1 MRSHIRPLRGR
12 IVANGYPEFHP
23 GLFKFVPFGHG
34 LRATPTDAWSSV
46 PIRKVRVSIRVA
58 MKSLD
63 AKLAEIKANSKSRAF
78 IIADAKDADMAFG
91 ARSPGPRSY
100 LARRGARPAQFS
112 PEVWSRDEFGYR
124 NLPEFLDIIREVTHQ
139 GLVDI
144 MLMSAYVNEQ
154 LAIKEGLFRNSH
166 VTPAARANDTTDI
179 WAVRHGAYTRE
190 PSQPFRSAS
199 IDHIQCGE
207 VECERDGSGNFPGA
221 NLGLYSITFVNELE
235 QDREALLWYKEFR
248 EEAERKGFRHFLE
261 IFDPNVASGI
271 APEKLGEFINDNI
284 LRTLAGV
291 PEAGR
296 PVFLKIVYHGPKAME
311 ELAQYDPNLVVGILG
326 GSAGTTYDAF
336 RLIHDAQK
344 YGARVALF
352 GRKIN
357 NAEHQLAFIEML
369 RLITDGKLSP
379 EEAVRAYHGV
389 LQGKGIKPH
398 RALEKDLEL
407 TDQAM
412 SYDGSAT
419 KRATVEVRNNPLAEA
434 GTRNAERG
442 NEQQPHPSPAASN
455 WQIGRAHV

>member
-1 MRSHIRPLRGR
+1 
-12 IVANGYPEFHP
+12 
-23 GLFKFVPFGHG
+23 
-34 LRATPTDAWSSV
+34 
-46 PIRKVRVSIRVA
+46 
-58 MKSLD
+58 MKSLN
-63 AKLAEIKANSKSRAF
+63 AKLAEIKANPRSRAF
-78 IIADAKDADMAFG
+78 ILADAKDADMAFG
-91 ARSPGPRSY
+91 VRAPGPRRY
-100 LARRGARPAQFS
+100 LAGRGARPAQFS
-112 PEVWSRDEFGYR
+112 PEVWNRDEFGYR
-124 NLPEFLDIIREVTHQ
+124 NLPEFLDIIREVVHQ

-154 LAIKEGLFRNSH
+154 LAIKEGLFRHSH
-166 VTPAARANDTTDI
+166 VTPAARANDTSDV
-179 WAVRHGAYTRE
+179 WAVRHGCYTRE

-207 VECERDGSGNFPGA
+207 IECERDGRGEFPGA
-221 NLGLYSITFVNELE
+221 NLGLYSITFVNDLE
-235 QDREALLWYKEFR
+235 QDRQALLWYKEFR

-261 IFDPNVASGI
+261 VFDPNVDSGI
-271 APEKLGEFINDNI
+271 PPEKLGEFINDTI

-296 PVFLKIVYHGPKAME
+296 PLFLKIVYHGPKAME

-357 NAEHQLAFIEML
+357 HAEHQLAFIEML
-369 RLITDGKLSP
+369 RLITDGKVSP

-389 LQGKGIKPH
+389 LQAKGIKPH
-398 RALEKDLEL
+398 RPLEKDLEL

-412 SYDGSAT
+412 SYDGSAA
-419 KRATVEVRNNPLAEA
+419 RRSTVEVRHNPLAGGA
-434 GTRNAERG
+434 QRPAPVAAARDGADWPRQVDGRPDFDRMTP
-442 NEQQPHPSPAASN
+442 EQRVAYHQ
-455 WQIGRAHV
+455 WRLQRTLG

>member
-1 MRSHIRPLRGR
+1 M
-12 IVANGYPEFHP
+12 
-23 GLFKFVPFGHG
+23 
-34 LRATPTDAWSSV
+34 T
-46 PIRKVRVSIRVA
+46 
-58 MKSLD
+58 KSLD
-63 AKLAEIKANSKSRAF
+63 AKLAEIRANPSSRAF
-78 IIADAKDADMAFG
+78 ILADAKDADMAFG
-91 ARSPGPRSY
+91 ARAPGPRGY
-100 LARRGARPAQFS
+100 LAGRGARPAQFS

-144 MLMSAYVNEQ
+144 MLMSPYVNEQ
-154 LAIKEGLFRNSH
+154 LTIKEGLFQNSH
-166 VTPAARANDTTDI
+166 VTPAARANDTTDV
-179 WAVRHGAYTRE
+179 WAARHGAYTHE

-199 IDHIQCGE
+199 IDQIQCGE
-207 VECERDGSGNFPGA
+207 VECDRTSDDFPGA
-221 NLGLYSITFVNELE
+221 DLGLYSITFVNDLE

-261 IFDPNVASGI
+261 VFDPNVDSGI
-271 APEKLGEFINDNI
+271 PPEMLGEFINDNI

-296 PVFLKIVYHGPKAME
+296 PDFLKIVYHGPRAME

-336 RLIHDAQK
+336 KLIHDAQK
-344 YGARVALF
+344 HGARVALF

-369 RLITDGKLSP
+369 RLITDGKISP

-389 LQGKGIKPH
+389 LQGKGILPH
-398 RALEKDLEL
+398 RVLEEDLQL

-412 SYDGSAT
+412 SYDGSAN
-419 KRATVEVRNNPLAEA
+419 KRSTVLVRDNPDSN
-434 GTRNAERG
+434 GHRG
-442 NEQQPHPSPAASN
+442 NEADQPVGDLSN
-455 WQIGRAHV
+455 WPKLQNGKPDFTKMTSAQRRAYDSARLKRIYG

>member
-1 MRSHIRPLRGR
+1 
-12 IVANGYPEFHP
+12 
-23 GLFKFVPFGHG
+23 
-34 LRATPTDAWSSV
+34 
-46 PIRKVRVSIRVA
+46 

-63 AKLAEIKANSKSRAF
+63 VKLAEIKRDRSSRAF

-91 ARSPGPRSY
+91 VRAPGPRGY
-100 LARRGARPAQFS
+100 LAKRGARPAQFS
-112 PEVWSRDEFGYR
+112 PEVWNRNEFGYR
-124 NLPEFLDIIREVTHQ
+124 NLPEFLDIIREVTNQ
-139 GLVDI
+139 RLIDI

-154 LAIKEGLFRNSH
+154 LAIKEGLFKNSH
-166 VTPAARANDTTDI
+166 VTPAARANDTTDV
-179 WAVRHGAYTRE
+179 WAVRHGCYMAE

-207 VECERDGSGNFPGA
+207 IACERDGSGNFPGA
-221 NLGLYSITFVNELE
+221 NLGLYSITYVNDLE

-261 IFDPNVASGI
+261 VFDPNVDSGI
-271 APEKLGEFINDNI
+271 SPEKLGEFINDNI

-326 GSAGTTYDAF
+326 GGAGTTYDAF

-369 RLITDGKLSP
+369 RFITDGKLLP

-398 RALEKDLEL
+398 RSLEEDLKL
-407 TDQAM
+407 TDQSM
-412 SYDGSAT
+412 SYDGSAAR
-419 KRATVEVRNNPLAEA
+419 RATVEVKNNPVAT
-434 GTRNAERG
+434 TRVG
-442 NEQQPHPSPAASN
+442 SSDASN
-455 WQIGRAHV
+455 NQSLVTSTATNGEWPRLPNGAPDFDQMTSQQRAAYHNARLNRI

>member
-1 MRSHIRPLRGR
+1 
-12 IVANGYPEFHP
+12 
-23 GLFKFVPFGHG
+23 
-34 LRATPTDAWSSV
+34 
-46 PIRKVRVSIRVA
+46 

-63 AKLAEIKANSKSRAF
+63 AKLAEVKANPRSRAF

-91 ARSPGPRSY
+91 VRAPGPRRF
-100 LARRGARPAQFS
+100 LAGRGARPAQFS
-112 PEVWSRDEFGYR
+112 PEVWTRDEFGYR
-124 NLPEFLDIIREVTHQ
+124 NLPEFLDIIREVVQQ

-154 LAIKEGLFRNSH
+154 LGIKEGLFRNSP
-166 VTPAARANDTTDI
+166 VTPAARANDTTDV
-179 WAVRHGAYTRE
+179 WAVRHGCYTRE

-207 VECERDGSGNFPGA
+207 IECERDGSGNFPGA
-221 NLGLYSITFVNELE
+221 NLGLYSITYVNDLD
-235 QDREALLWYKEFR
+235 QDREALLWYKAFR

-261 IFDPNVASGI
+261 VFDPNVDSGI
-271 APEKLGEFINDNI
+271 PPEKLGEFINDNI

-296 PVFLKIVYHGPKAME
+296 PIFLKIVYHGPKAME

-326 GSAGTTYDAF
+326 GGAGTTYDAF

-389 LQGKGIKPH
+389 LQGKGIPPQ
-398 RALEKDLEL
+398 RSLEEDLKL

-412 SYDGSAT
+412 SYDGSAAR
-419 KRATVEVRNNPLAEA
+419 RANVEVRNNPLAPA
-434 GTRNAERG
+434 DGGRSRDGTERSLVTSTSTATNG
-442 NEQQPHPSPAASN
+442 DWPRLADGKPDFERMTAQHRAAYHAARLN
-455 WQIGRAHV
+455 RALG